1 MKTLAKS
8 RNRTKRSQFPTLLAG
23 GHAARESWPT
33 FWDGG
38 SGANKSEDEKGAA
51 WHLARHWVRFRTKPE
66 CVRKEAGKPKCD
78 PSIKLSPDS
87 PLRRRGA
94 QKGNTSCPANSW
106 AVRHCR
112 CGSDHDG
119 RVRTITDIQATCGS
133 IMSVV
138 IDDVFADRG
147 YYLKGWTQ
155 ISPEAVAASRPMV
168 S

>member
-8 RNRTKRSQFPTLLAG
+8 CNRTKRSQFPTLLAG

-38 SGANKSEDEKGAA
+38 SGANKSEDERGAA

-94 QKGNTSCPANSW
+94 QKRDHFMTCELPGRWGLPVRQRSRRQGEDHHRHTGNLWEHNVSSNRRRIRRS
-106 AVRHCR
+106 
-112 CGSDHDG
+112 
-119 RVRTITDIQATCGS
+119 RVLS
-133 IMSVV
+133 
-138 IDDVFADRG
+138 
-147 YYLKGWTQ
+147 
-155 ISPEAVAASRPMV
+155 
-168 S
+168 